1 MSKYIVVVP
10 KTIHGQY
17 PDDEPE
23 KFKEAI
29 EFESEEKLKE
39 WILKN
44 SNLTKFTVFKAEQI
58 IFKQHVTLE

>member
-1 MSKYIVVVP
+1 MSTYIVVVP

-29 EFESEEKLKE
+29 EFESEEKLKD
-39 WILKN
+39 WVLKN
-44 SNLTKFTVFKAEQI
+44 NNLTKFTVFKAEKI
-58 IFKQHVTLE
+58 SVKHNVTLG